1 MKIRI
6 YESSKSLGEAAAVF
20 TVDILKKAIAEKG
33 SARIALSTGASQ
45 FDIIQAL
52 INSDVDWSKVEMFH
66 LDEYVDLPVE
76 HKASFRKYL
85 TERFINKVNLKA
97 AHLVGDN
104 AECIAELTEEIR
116 KSPIDIGLI
125 GIGENAHIAFND
137 PPANFDTKDAYMVVE
152 LNETCK
158 NQQVGEG
165 WFATLDD
172 VPKQAISMTVH
183 QIMQC
188 KVILSCVPYGV
199 KAKAV
204 KDTLESS
211 LDNLIPATM
220 LKKHEHFYLY
230 LDQDSAC
237 LIDWKKI
244 KVDDDSKH
252 FSLEVFA

>member
-66 LDEYVDLPVE
+66 LDEYINLPVE

-104 AECIAELTEEIR
+104 AACIAELTEEIK

-125 GIGENAHIAFND
+125 GIGENAHTGKF
-137 PPANFDTKDAYMVVE
+137 
-152 LNETCK
+152 
-158 NQQVGEG
+158 
-165 WFATLDD
+165 
-172 VPKQAISMTVH
+172 
-183 QIMQC
+183 
-188 KVILSCVPYGV
+188 
-199 KAKAV
+199 
-204 KDTLESS
+204 
-211 LDNLIPATM
+211 
-220 LKKHEHFYLY
+220 
-230 LDQDSAC
+230 
-237 LIDWKKI
+237 
-244 KVDDDSKH
+244 
-252 FSLEVFA
+252 